1 MLGMNKKEKAQTNN
15 PSPSM
20 SSNALNSLV
29 AGTKMEGTLN
39 ATSDIRIDGELVG
52 KLYCTG
58 KLIVG
63 VDGRIEGEVVC
74 ENAVIEGTIIGKLK
88 VKELLN
94 IRETGKI
101 EGDVDPG
108 KLNIQ
113 AGAVFNVTCTMAG
126 SNIKHS
132 GSKMAAVN

>member
-1 MLGMNKKEKAQTNN
+1 
-15 PSPSM
+15 
-20 SSNALNSLV
+20 
-29 AGTKMEGTLN
+29 LN
-39 ATSDIRIDGELVG
+39 ATSDIRIDGELTG
-52 KLYCTG
+52 KLFCTG

-63 VDGRIEGEVVC
+63 IDGKIDGEVVC

-88 VKELLN
+88 VKDLLN

-101 EGDVDPG
+101 EGEVDPG

-113 AGAVFNVTCTMAG
+113 AGAIFNVTCTMSG
-126 SNIKHS
+126 SNVKHA